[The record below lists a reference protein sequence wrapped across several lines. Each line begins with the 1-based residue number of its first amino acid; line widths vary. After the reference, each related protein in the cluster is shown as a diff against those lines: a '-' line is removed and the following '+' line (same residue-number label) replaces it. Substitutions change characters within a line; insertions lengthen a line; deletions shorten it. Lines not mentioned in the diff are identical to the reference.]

1 MSLLIDVPRGLQ
13 SARIYHD
20 RDVFDLEMERIFA
33 RTWLFLTHEC
43 MIPNKGDF
51 ITTRMGQDEV
61 IVVRQQDGGIKA
73 FLNVCRHR
81 GARVCP
87 VEAGNARGFVCNYHG
102 WSYGTDGALQSM
114 PFEKELY
121 RGRLDKH
128 THGLR
133 EVAQV
138 TSYHGFVYGNFDAQ
152 APSLLDYLGE
162 ARFYLD
168 IWMEAN
174 GGAELVG
181 PPARS
186 MVHCNWKAPSEN
198 FVGDAYH
205 VGWTHA
211 AALKAGGS
219 MLAPM
224 SGNAMLPPAG
234 AGLQV
239 ATRYGHGLGILYD
252 VSPGAHDIPLAQEIL
267 AWQAKKRPAM
277 EKAYGALRTRYYGS
291 HINGSVFPN
300 NTYLWGSSL
309 FKVWHPHAPDR
320 TECFTW
326 AIVEKDMPQDLK
338 QRIANSL
345 HRTFGVAGYW
355 EADDNDNMES
365 ESQLSRGHMT
375 RQGFMNA
382 QMGIGGDREDPE
394 LPGVVGESAI
404 GETSYRGYFRFY
416 EETMRAKSWAEMPV
430 QDSTW
435 KRQLI
440 EAGSGLDPDPAGE
453 AMVPAQAAA

>member
-1 MSLLIDVPRGLQ
+1 MSSINTLIDVRNGLQ

-20 RDVFDLEMERIFA
+20 RDIYEQEMAQIFA
-33 RTWLFLTHEC
+33 RCWLFLTHESA
-43 MIPNKGDF
+43 IPNPGDF
-51 ITTRMGQDEV
+51 VTARMGQDEV
-61 IVVRQQDGGIKA
+61 IVVRQKDRGIKA

-81 GARVCP
+81 GARLCP
-87 VEAGNARGFVCNYHG
+87 VEAGNSRGFVCNYHG
-102 WSYGTDGALQSM
+102 WSYGSDGSLQSV

-121 RGRLDKH
+121 KGRLDKA

-133 EVAQV
+133 EVAKV
-138 TSYHGFVYGNFDAQ
+138 KSYHGFVYGCFDAA
-152 APSLLDYLGE
+152 APSLEDYLGE
-162 ARFYLD
+162 ARWYLD
-168 IWMEAN
+168 IWMEAS
-174 GGAELVG
+174 GGVELIG
-181 PPARS
+181 PPGRS

-211 AALKAGGS
+211 AALKAGGG

-224 SGNAMLPPAG
+224 AGNAGLPPEG

-252 VSPGAHDIPLAQEIL
+252 VAPGSHDGKLAADLL
-267 AWQAKKRPAM
+267 AWQAQKRPAI
-277 EKAYGALRTRYYGS
+277 EKAVGALRARYYGS

-300 NTYLWGSSL
+300 NTYLWGSNL
-309 FKVWHPHAPDR
+309 FKVWQPHGPDR

-326 AIVEKDMPQDLK
+326 AIVEKDMPAELK
-338 QRIANSL
+338 QRIANSM

-365 ESQLSRGHMT
+365 ESQLSRGYVT

-416 EETMRAKSWAEMPV
+416 QEVMAAKDWHDMDPN
-430 QDSTW
+430 DSQW

-440 EAGSGLDPDPAGE
+440 EAGADPTP
-453 AMVPAQAAA
+453 VAAAA

>member
-1 MSLLIDVPRGLQ
+1 MNSLIDVQRGLQ

-20 RDVFDLEMERIFA
+20 QDIYDLEMERIFA
-33 RTWLFLTHEC
+33 RCWLFLTHETA
-43 MIPNKGDF
+43 IPNFGDF

-61 IVVRQQDGGIKA
+61 IVIRQRDGSIKA
-73 FLNVCRHR
+73 FVNACRHR

-102 WSYGTDGALQSM
+102 WSYGTDGALNSV

-121 RGRLDKH
+121 RGRLDKS

-133 EVAQV
+133 EVAKV
-138 TSYHGFVYGNFDAQ
+138 SSYHGFVYGCFDPL
-152 APSLLDYLGE
+152 APSLPDYLGDI
-162 ARFYLD
+162 RWYLD
-168 IWMEAN
+168 IWMEAS
-174 GGAELVG
+174 GGVELVG
-181 PPARS
+181 PPSRS
-186 MVHCNWKAPSEN
+186 IVNCNWKAPSEN

-219 MLAPM
+219 LLAGM
-224 SGNAMLPPAG
+224 AGNAVLPPEG
-234 AGLQV
+234 AGVQV
-239 ATRYGHGLGILYD
+239 TTRCGHGLGILHD
-252 VSPGAHDIPLAQEIL
+252 AHPGSHDTRLAMDML
-267 AWQAKKRPAM
+267 AWQAQKKPAI
-277 EKAYGALRTRYYGS
+277 EKAIGKLRARYYGS

-300 NTYLWGSSL
+300 NTYLWGSSV
-309 FKVWHPHAPDR
+309 FKVWQPHGPNR

-326 AIVEKDMPQDLK
+326 AIVEKDMPEELK
-338 QRIANSL
+338 QRITRSL

-365 ESQLSRGHMT
+365 ESQLSRGYIT
-375 RQGFMNA
+375 RQGYMNA

-404 GETSYRGYFRFY
+404 GETSYRGFFRFY
-416 EETMRAKSWAEMPV
+416 QETMGARSWAEMPIA
-430 QDSTW
+430 DTSW

-440 EAGSGLDPDPAGE
+440 DAGK
-453 AMVPAQAAA
+453 VAACEKAA